1 MRRSPKTEARSNR
14 SKRSI
19 ALLRSKRFNAKIRGG
34 FARFDNSQNVKMS
47 RDYHRHPEGG
57 MRTYNAACGD
67 ESSLKFATRRSRR
80 TTNEIDSK
88 RRTIQSQAESGFL
101 TRRRPSIVKSHFLY
115 YRPRITNGV
124 CNEESGSLINP
135 VCSGTACCCCHSRG
149 AAAGENP
156 ADSLTGHR

>member
-115 YRPRITNGV
+115 YRPRITNGAMKKAGLLSILFV
-124 CNEESGSLINP
+124 VVLLAVAVIAEAQQPAKIPRIVSLAI
-135 VCSGTACCCCHSRG
+135 
-149 AAAGENP
+149 
-156 ADSLTGHR
+156 